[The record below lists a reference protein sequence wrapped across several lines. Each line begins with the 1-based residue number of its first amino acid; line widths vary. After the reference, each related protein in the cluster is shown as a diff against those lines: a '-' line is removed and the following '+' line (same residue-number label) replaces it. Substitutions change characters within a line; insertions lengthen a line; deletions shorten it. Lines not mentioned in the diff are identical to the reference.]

1 MSDKIVTVNL
11 DDPMVTDA
19 DLRITDATTELEVG
33 ISMRMT
39 IKDHPV
45 EHPTLKGKY
54 ALVVYAPEGAWFA
67 VDYGGIVTGDPF
79 TVELQIESAQE
90 KLPKQW
96 VETALGLTRLAI
108 YGR

>member
-1 MSDKIVTVNL
+1 MSDKIVTINL
-11 DDPMVTDA
+11 DDPMVTDD

-45 EHPTLKGKY
+45 EHPMLKGKY
-54 ALVVYAPEGAWFA
+54 ALVVYAPGGAWFA
-67 VDYGGIVTGDPF
+67 VDYEGIVTGDP
-79 TVELQIESAQE
+79 LAAQCQIEDARE

-96 VETALGLTRLAI
+96 VGPALGLARLAEI
-108 YGR
+108 V